1 MNLKKLQNWK
11 KGEIIY
17 DIGDHPQ
24 SAFLLNSGQV
34 VLESSEGIRVGIIKQ
49 NEIFGEKS
57 CILGINRS
65 VKAISY
71 LDSSAIVISR
81 EVLLEEMS
89 KAPIII
95 KAILRS
101 TYLRLESANL
111 INDKIKELQ
120 NHLE

>member
-71 LDSSAIVISR
+71 QSHTQINIS
-81 EVLLEEMS
+81 
-89 KAPIII
+89 
-95 KAILRS
+95 
-101 TYLRLESANL
+101 
-111 INDKIKELQ
+111 KIRKCKF
-120 NHLE
+120 N

>member
-1 MNLKKLQNWK
+1 MKSKKLQNWK
-11 KGEIIY
+11 KGEVIY
-17 DIGDHPQ
+17 DIGDNPQ

-34 VLESSEGIRVGIIKQ
+34 ILESSEGIKVGTIKE

-71 LDSSAIVISR
+71 IDSSAIVISR

-89 KAPIII
+89 KTPVII

-111 INDKIKELQ
+111 INDKIKDLQ